1 MRCGPKTEET
11 RFWCILNLQRYLL
24 LFTRVRHCV
33 VAKFSVMVPGS
44 LLMRLVRMVA
54 AVCSIMNY
62 NRTTDVWDV
71 AISCCVF
78 CQSTPWIAHHK
89 PKHYVTVFATALHSI
104 LVEQTVM
111 SSLTVVCSI
120 LNVATINWINLVIA
134 FTASSSAW
142 TGTMLSGQSTDQTVW
157 RCDTELKLPSWTV
170 WRHTQLHPLF
180 DVQFSSMR
188 PVSIVRCVNQPYS
201 SK

>member
-62 NRTTDVWDV
+62 NRMTDVWDV

-134 FTASSSAW
+134 FTVSGSEISLLSSCCLAFIGFYFLVVFS
-142 TGTMLSGQSTDQTVW
+142 
-157 RCDTELKLPSWTV
+157 ELVIFLCMYNV
-170 WRHTQLHPLF
+170 H
-180 DVQFSSMR
+180 DA
-188 PVSIVRCVNQPYS
+188 
-201 SK
+201 